1 MLDETDP
8 AAVGAP
14 MMTHRIS
21 AQLLAGVCGLALA
34 IAILPPPVMSAASA
48 AAQPGTPARQGKPP
62 VTSPDVVDPRATVPD
77 VAKPAP
83 TLSSREE
90 PRQGP
95 FIKLSQTKDLNL
107 TVRIRVLR
115 GNSETQINDPING
128 QTAIVTKTTPFDPMK
143 SIAMIWPMLPRTGS
157 SFTNTDAITGKLL
170 LNDAIAAN
178 TFTAMKNYQG
188 GVQYARFDAKA
199 ADTDLTP
206 WKVELEV
213 NIPASV
219 SRTEFDEKAALTLP
233 WPAAWPRTVASWL
246 QPQLFIESGFD
257 ENNRITPYKDEAII
271 KALAMAAEKAGVS
284 DLKKVSPVAATKI
297 ITSFVWGHVQIVSNS
312 VGRDGRSGEIPPM
325 RLSKGETYTPN
336 DFGGVV
342 VQPPQITLETKRG
355 TEYDTSALLTAM
367 LKKAGIPAHPV
378 VGYDRGGSGNSS
390 LKNDLSSKSNRS
402 GRGTKCWVEFAVFD
416 EANNTINWVPID
428 IGKLNKSSSRPA
440 ALDKAWRYFGTHDE
454 LNGVVPFAFHFF
466 PPTDVVSYGAP
477 GFWGWFVTPQ
487 APKDAGQ
494 AISFSAAAGSVRGGD
509 PGNQGIA
516 PADDKTNPSK
526 KDKRDDDKKKRG
538 Y

>member
-1 MLDETDP
+1 
-8 AAVGAP
+8 
-14 MMTHRIS
+14 MMSHRSS
-21 AQLLAGVCGLALA
+21 ARLLAGVCGLAMTLA
-34 IAILPPPVMSAASA
+34 AIPLAASPASA
-48 AAQPGTPARQGKPP
+48 AQQPGSTSRPTKQPA
-62 VTSPDVVDPRATVPD
+62 TSPDTTR
-77 VAKPAP
+77 PAP
-83 TLSSREE
+83 ATPAKEE

-95 FIKLSQTKDLNL
+95 YIKLSQTKDLNL
-107 TVRIRVLR
+107 TVRVRVLR

-143 SIAMIWPMLPRTGS
+143 SIAMIWPMLPGSGS
-157 SFTNTDAITGKLL
+157 SSTSIESITGKLL
-170 LNDAIAAN
+170 LNDTVADTSI
-178 TFTAMKNYQG
+178 TAMKNYQG
-188 GVQYARFDAKA
+188 GVQYARFDAQA
-199 ADTDLTP
+199 ADSDLTP

-219 SRTEFDEKAALTLP
+219 SRTEFDEKAALALP
-233 WPAAWPRTVASWL
+233 WPAAWPRTVATWL

-257 ENNRITPYKDEAII
+257 ENNRITPYKDEAIV

-312 VGRDGRSGEIPPM
+312 VGRDGRSGELPPM

-342 VQPPQITLETKRG
+342 IQPPQVTLETKRG

-390 LKNDLSSKSNRS
+390 IKNNLSSKSNRS
-402 GRGTKCWVEFAVFD
+402 GRGTKCWVEFALFD

-440 ALDKAWRYFGTHDE
+440 ALEKPWRYFGTHDE

-494 AISFSAAAGSVRGGD
+494 AISFSAAAGSVRGGEPAN
-509 PGNQGIA
+509 PGVA
-516 PADDKTNPSK
+516 PSDDNTNPSK
-526 KDKRDDDKKKRG
+526 KEKRDEEKKKRG